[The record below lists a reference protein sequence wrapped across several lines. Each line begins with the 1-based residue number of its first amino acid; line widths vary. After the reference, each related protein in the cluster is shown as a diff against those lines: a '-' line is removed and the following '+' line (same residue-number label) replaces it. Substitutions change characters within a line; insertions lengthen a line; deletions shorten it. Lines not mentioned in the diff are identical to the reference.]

1 MANSSTSPASEYAR
15 SYTCRM
21 LDLGLLSLA
30 VTFFALMFGLVV
42 WLDQL

>member
-1 MANSSTSPASEYAR
+1 MNGP
-15 SYTCRM
+15 SYTWRM

-30 VTFFALMFGLVV
+30 ATFFALMFGLVV